1 MNTMSEANRRAPIH
15 TSLACALSI
24 AAITAVFA
32 AAPSIAQQP
41 TVARGATTA
50 DISSGQLEE
59 VIVTAEKR
67 EESEKDVPV
76 TMVVFDGAAI
86 EQQGFANLSDYAK
99 SVPGLVYNS
108 PGNGERSGPDI
119 AIRGIANSRL
129 GDFETSIGTA
139 TTGYAYGDL
148 PTYAFNPELID
159 IQRIEVLE
167 GPQGTLYGAAAMGG
181 LIKVVPNLPD
191 FTDFYGKIVA
201 GVSALDKGWGAGEN
215 GYNVATVVNIP
226 LSDIFAFRFSFH
238 TSMDPG
244 YIDIHMLTGNPHDQY
259 GPNGL
264 LAFNSGLSN
273 TFGAGGEWQKNVNQ
287 NQSGGGR
294 MALRFKPNDQ
304 FDATL
309 AFMYD
314 SQVENSFP
322 NYEPVLQSSAA
333 STVAN
338 QFQLQPQNIGYS
350 LASLDMAYNFGFAT
364 LHSITGW
371 IDRKFTDS
379 EDFAGITYGSL
390 GGNGIVPLPT
400 PAPVTFAVN
409 TKLMSQ
415 ELRLQ
420 GEQKDIFWSGSGLNW
435 TVGGFYQQEKRNAL
449 GDVTVGAAWLTE
461 ATPPLLSPPSGT
473 LEVWAGQYIST
484 YTDKS
489 EFADV
494 TLNITPQLAISGGVR
509 HATQDVESTRTDF
522 SDLFAG
528 APPDGNITIHEPAHE
543 SKSTPRATITF
554 AATKEI
560 NLYGTYSEGFR
571 IGGYNPIGNLST
583 PGCLPAL
590 AKFGITDPAAAAQFK
605 SDQIKNLEAGIKT
618 ALADGRIIANLS
630 VFREDWTNLQTTIA
644 LDQYAAGCGAS
655 FVANAGAARI
665 NGAEAEVRAA
675 LDSHWQIALSGQYA
689 DGKIVSIVKGGTG
702 TLGAPLESTPK
713 SQVTAG
719 LVYKMFPRPQWAANA
734 RIDYAYVGAR
744 NMSNT
749 NTPVDPN
756 YQLPGYGEVNF
767 RFAVQHNDW
776 EYTTF
781 VSNLTN
787 TVPQLGIYIFS
798 GGPGNYTGAFAQGS
812 QRFVTTSTP
821 RTFGVQVKKNF

>member
-1 MNTMSEANRRAPIH
+1 MNIMSEANCRAPIR

-24 AAITAVFA
+24 VAIGLLA
-32 AAPSIAQQP
+32 AAPSFAQEQSAAAASQAP
-41 TVARGATTA
+41 VPGTT
-50 DISSGQLEE
+50 GLEE
-59 VIVTAEKR
+59 VIVTAQKR
-67 EESEKDVPV
+67 EESAKDVPL
-76 TMVVFDGAAI
+76 TMVVFDGATL
-86 EQQGFANLSDYAK
+86 EQAGLTDLNDYAK
-99 SVPGLVYNS
+99 FVPGLIYNS

-119 AIRGIANSRL
+119 AIRGVANSRL
-129 GDFETSIGTA
+129 GDFETNIGTA

-191 FTDFYGKIVA
+191 FTDFYGKAEA
-201 GVSALDKGWGAGEN
+201 GISTLDSGWGAGDN
-215 GYNVATVVNIP
+215 GYKASAYVNVP

-238 TSMDPG
+238 TSTDPG
-244 YIDIHMLTGNPHDQY
+244 YIDVHMMTGSPHDQY

-264 LAFNSGLSN
+264 VAFNSLQSN
-273 TFGAGGEWQKNVNQ
+273 SYGAGGEFLKNVNQ
-287 NQSGGGR
+287 NTSGGGR
-294 MALRFKPNDQ
+294 MALRFKPNEN

-322 NYEPVLQSSAA
+322 NYEPVLSTSAA
-333 STVAN
+333 PTVAD

-390 GGNGIVPLPT
+390 GGNGVVPLPT
-400 PAPVTFAVN
+400 PAPVTFTLN
-409 TKLMSQ
+409 TKLISQ

-420 GEQKDIFWSGSGLNW
+420 GEQKNILWQGSGINW
-435 TVGGFYQQEKRNAL
+435 TVGGFYQQEKRNAF
-449 GDVTVGAAWLTE
+449 GDVTVGGAWLDE
-461 ATPPLLSPPSGT
+461 AQAPLTAPPSGT
-473 LEVWAGQYIST
+473 TEVWAGEYIST
-484 YTDKS
+484 YTDKA

-494 TLNITPQLAISGGVR
+494 TINLLPNLSISGGVR
-509 HATQDVESTRTDF
+509 HSTQDVDSTRTDF
-522 SDLFAG
+522 SDVFAG
-528 APPDGNITIHEPAHE
+528 AAPMGNIVIHEPVHE
-543 SKSTPRATITF
+543 SKSVPRATITY
-554 AATKEI
+554 AVTKDI
-560 NLYGTYSEGFR
+560 NVYGTYSEGFR
-571 IGGYNPIGNLST
+571 IGGFNPIGNLST

-590 AKFGITDPAAAAQFK
+590 AKFGITDPAAAAEFK
-605 SDQIKNLEAGIKT
+605 SDQIRNLEAGIKT
-618 ALADGRIIANLS
+618 DLFDGRVIANLS
-630 VFREDWTNLQTTIA
+630 VFRVDWTDLQTTIA
-644 LDQYAAGCGAS
+644 LDQYASGCGAS

-665 NGAEAEVRAA
+665 NGAEGELRAA
-675 LDSHWQIALSGQYA
+675 LDQHWQVSLSGQYA
-689 DGKIVSIVKGGTG
+689 DGKIVEVVPGGTG

-713 SQVTAG
+713 AQVTAG
-719 LVYKMFPRPQWAANA
+719 VIYKFFPRPTWAANA
-734 RIDYAYVGAR
+734 RADYAYVGAR
-744 NMSNT
+744 NLSNT

-756 YQLPGYGEVNF
+756 YQLPGYGEVNL
-767 RFAVQHNDW
+767 RFSVNHENW
-776 EYTTF
+776 EYSTY

-798 GGPGNYTGAFAQGS
+798 GGPGNYQGAFAPGE
-812 QRFVTTSTP
+812 QRFITTSPP
-821 RTFGVQVKKNF
+821 RTFGITFKRSF